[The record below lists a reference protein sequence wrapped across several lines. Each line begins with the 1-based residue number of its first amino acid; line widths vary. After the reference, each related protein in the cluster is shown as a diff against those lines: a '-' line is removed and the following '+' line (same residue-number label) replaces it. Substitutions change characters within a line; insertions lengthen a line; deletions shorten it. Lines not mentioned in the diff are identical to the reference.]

1 MIKIQNVYYML
12 AYVYQ
17 VLRDNGYTFLSS
29 EEFDNMQNLLAAI
42 LSKGLA
48 NQIKRGLG
56 REYILQNELLDS
68 PRGKINV
75 ADTIKRSPFERK
87 VSC

>member
-17 VLRDNGYTFLSS
+17 VLRDNGYTCLSS

-48 NQIKRGLG
+48 NQIKRG
-56 REYILQNELLDS
+56 YIA
-68 PRGKINV
+68 K
-75 ADTIKRSPFERK
+75 
-87 VSC
+87 